1 MHSPINISE
10 DFCSLKFRAQQNK
23 ENAMLKSSTKNG
35 KLIDNIIFGPPLPCV
50 NVSRN
55 GVGYILKVDGDP
67 NGITFRELDTL
78 LIRHGFIRSQVD
90 FKQKV
95 GVYHGEWDCPDCR
108 DESQDRIK
116 QPWSAT
122 INLLQ

>member
-1 MHSPINISE
+1 
-10 DFCSLKFRAQQNK
+10 
-23 ENAMLKSSTKNG
+23 MLESSTKDG
-35 KLIDNIIFGPPLPCV
+35 RTIVDNIIFGPPLPCV
-50 NVSRN
+50 NVKRN
-55 GVGYILKVDGDP
+55 GIGYILKVDGDP
-67 NGITFRELDTL
+67 NGISFRELDAL

-95 GVYHGEWDCPDCR
+95 GVYRGEWYCPDCR
-108 DESQDRIK
+108 DDSQNCIK